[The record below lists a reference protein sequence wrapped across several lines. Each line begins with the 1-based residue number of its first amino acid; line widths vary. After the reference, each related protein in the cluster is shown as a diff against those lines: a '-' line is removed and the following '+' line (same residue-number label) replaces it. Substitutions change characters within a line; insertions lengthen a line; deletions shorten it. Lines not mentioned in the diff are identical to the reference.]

1 MRKIRNRKQRHAG
14 AKPAACNILPSLY
27 WPKEGKQGHPEFPE
41 FFCPWNSGRFL
52 GIFFRFEFYF
62 LSSLIVQY
70 HVNVIFIEFSFQ
82 TVNYTSVK
90 AVNST
95 VLLQYYSINYLQRSF
110 SYFVC
115 DVRRQTL
122 HKFVCGDGSRRDIM
136 VSDAKFCLNDSF
148 CYPWDEN
155 LGRNFDGFRGFLFP
169 PPSPIGIKCVRV
181 EGLLTSSSTP
191 NFTWIGW
198 STLWTVLW
206 TNIKWRWRV
215 TSGP

>member
-1 MRKIRNRKQRHAG
+1 MFVNKHRILTNCAKLETVSNATQVQNRQHAIFSPRSINPRKGSRVTRNSRNSSAHEIPG
-14 AKPAACNILPSLY
+14 DF
-27 WPKEGKQGHPEFPE
+27 WEF
-41 FFCPWNSGRFL
+41 
-52 GIFFRFEFYF
+52 FFRFEFYF

-82 TVNYTSVK
+82 TSVNYTSVK

-198 STLWTVLW
+198 STL
-206 TNIKWRWRV
+206 
-215 TSGP
+215 